1 MLQCVIDTQTYWQY
15 RQCSA
20 ANRKR
25 PFTLWFFCCTKW
37 LYTANNSCWK
47 LECGVHFI
55 FVVLS
60 LTAYSCCSVFVRTN
74 VTFHVPNYSGEC
86 GQLDFVFLSSTGHQ
100 YHSPIRYFCSVCYF
114 TSEAENLCYHYLLW
128 PARGYWTRP
137 LELICFSHRGSVSW
151 LESAPNSSHAIAC
164 SGVDLFPYLR
174 KIKQSSMLGLL
185 LNISSWRFSFM
196 RNPFFH
202 LLPHTSGHSVS
213 SSLAALK
220 VWSCQPRHEFQLRTS
235 IFFSPP
241 SPRVIKL
248 WTGQVSP
255 THSWVFIMASS
266 PCSLSCLITGQRTNY
281 QRQKELFFFSR
292 FTALCPP
299 RQTRQAP
306 HTLSFEVSL
315 Y

>member
-1 MLQCVIDTQTYWQY
+1 MI
-15 RQCSA
+15 
-20 ANRKR
+20 
-25 PFTLWFFCCTKW
+25 
-37 LYTANNSCWK
+37 
-47 LECGVHFI
+47 
-55 FVVLS
+55 LS
-60 LTAYSCCSVFVRTN
+60 LTAYSCCCAFVRTN
-74 VTFHVPNYSGEC
+74 ITFHVPNYSGEC

-100 YHSPIRYFCSVCYF
+100 HHPPIRYFCSVCYF
-114 TSEAENLCYHYLLW
+114 TSEAENLCNHYLLW
-128 PARGYWTRP
+128 PAWGYWTRP

-174 KIKQSSMLGLL
+174 KIKQSSMLQLL

-196 RNPFFH
+196 RNPFFP

-235 IFFSPP
+235 TFFSPP
-241 SPRVIKL
+241 LPKSHQAVNKL
-248 WTGQVSP
+248 APHTLEVL
-255 THSWVFIMASS
+255 SWLLLCAASLVWS
-266 PCSLSCLITGQRTNY
+266 QARGPIIGDKR
-281 QRQKELFFFSR
+281 RFFSSW